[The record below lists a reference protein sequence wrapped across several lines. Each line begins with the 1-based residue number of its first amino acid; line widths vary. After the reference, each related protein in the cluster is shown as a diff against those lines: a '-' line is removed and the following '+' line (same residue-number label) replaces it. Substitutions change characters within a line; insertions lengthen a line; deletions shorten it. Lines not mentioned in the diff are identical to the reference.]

1 MKLISIVL
9 LASSVATLVFGQE
22 DQTERF
28 VPIFP
33 AADYLPEI
41 PASPAADN
49 VPKELPNP
57 NDAIL
62 HKSSLPVIVAEAAT
76 KPESVKPVETKTKA
90 ESASPADFK
99 VVDKKEDDRPEK
111 LVELVD
117 DLPAANQAL
126 EAVKNAESA
135 DNKILRDSII
145 RPSFQLHP
153 LGFPAALPARPIFA
167 ARPAIAIQPV
177 AAAPLLP
184 CPLPPRRP
192 RNSEYCEWNPVRD
205 GRGCI
210 ASFECEPIEA
220 PHPACP
226 SRVPVKP
233 DIGEYCNWIPILDKN
248 NCILRYVCEPVI
260 PEICDPAPLYPDDN
274 NRCKWI
280 ALKDSKGCILNY
292 VCVPFLH

>member
-9 LASSVATLVFGQE
+9 IASVATLIFGDE
-22 DQTERF
+22 DQTEHF

-41 PASPAADN
+41 PSQDV
-49 VPKELPNP
+49 VPKERPNP

-62 HKSSLPVIVAEAAT
+62 HKSSLPVVVADTAT
-76 KPESVKPVETKTKA
+76 MGSTKT
-90 ESASPADFK
+90 
-99 VVDKKEDDRPEK
+99 EDNRPEK
-111 LVELVD
+111 LVEVTD

-126 EAVKNAESA
+126 DAVRRTESG

-145 RPSFQLHP
+145 RPAYQFHA

-205 GRGCI
+205 GSGCI
-210 ASFECEPIEA
+210 ASFECEPLEA